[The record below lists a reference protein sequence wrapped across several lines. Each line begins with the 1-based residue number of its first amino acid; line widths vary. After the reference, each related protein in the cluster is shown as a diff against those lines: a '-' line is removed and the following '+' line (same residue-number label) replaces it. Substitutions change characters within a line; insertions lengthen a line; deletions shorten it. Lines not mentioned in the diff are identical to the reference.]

1 MHPDLERLLDLQAKD
16 LALLSTDI
24 RLKALDEEI
33 AALDAALD
41 RARSD
46 VEATR
51 RRQEDG
57 VKRREELE
65 KVIEAQ
71 RLQQEKRRTR
81 IEQVKTAR
89 EVQAL
94 MTELDLARQVLA
106 RQESDWVKA
115 AEQNQQQDAA
125 VEEAGQRLES
135 LEGDQSGERARLAE
149 ARQALAAE
157 RETARQAREASAA
170 SVERTLRMR
179 YDRLWTS
186 RTTTVV
192 VPLRGDACGACFTAV
207 PRNRR
212 SQIRAGTHIEGC
224 EACGV
229 ILYPDNGEE

>member
-1 MHPDLERLLDLQAKD
+1 MHPDLEKLLDLQAKD
-16 LALLSTDI
+16 LILLANDV
-24 RLKALDEEI
+24 RLKGLADEI
-33 AALDAALD
+33 AGLDAALE
-41 RARSD
+41 RARADVDAAQKRLSD
-46 VEATR
+46 GTT
-51 RRQEDG
+51 
-57 VKRREELE
+57 RREELE

-71 RLQQEKRRTR
+71 RATQEKRRTR

-94 MTELDLARQVLA
+94 MTELDAARQTLA

-115 AEQNQQQDAA
+115 AEATQQQEAA
-125 VEEAGQRLES
+125 VAEAEQRLQA
-135 LEGDQSGERARLAE
+135 LETDQGGERGRLDGAMKE
-149 ARQALAAE
+149 LGAE
-157 RETARQAREASAA
+157 RDEAKQAREASAA
-170 SVERTLRMR
+170 GVERTLRMR

-192 VPLRGDACGACFTAV
+192 VPLRGDACGACHTAV

-229 ILYPDNGEE
+229 ILYPADAE

>member
-16 LALLSTDI
+16 LALLGTDLRI
-24 RLKALDEEI
+24 RTLDEEI

-51 RRQEDG
+51 RRLDEG

-71 RLQQEKRRTR
+71 RAQQEKRRTR

-115 AEQNQQQDAA
+115 AEQDQQQAAA
-125 VEEAGQRLES
+125 VEEAEQRLAA
-135 LEGDQSGERARLAE
+135 LEGDQSGDRARLDEAMQE
-149 ARQALAAE
+149 LASEREAARQE
-157 RETARQAREASAA
+157 REASAA
-170 SVERTLRMR
+170 GVERTLRMR

-229 ILYPDNGEE
+229 ILYPENGEE